1 MFEFSFQ
8 CKLYRDYIVGSD
20 DPQALV
26 ILAEEEI
33 VAIDLVS
40 EGWPTFPLPYLV
52 SVHCSAI
59 TCTAHVTN
67 VPKTLWDKMADAGRQ
82 QLENSSERVSS
93 VAALTLNILEDD
105 E

>member
-1 MFEFSFQ
+1 MTEDF
-8 CKLYRDYIVGSD
+8 IVGVD

-26 ILAEEEI
+26 VLAEEEI

-59 TCTAHVTN
+59 TCTTHVTN

-82 QLENSSERVSS
+82 QLENSSARVSLVTS
-93 VAALTLNILEDD
+93 WILNVLEGG